1 LPHISDVLLE
11 NKNNEA
17 KQCRHSAMPPRII
30 VDIVSEEGVSIEY
43 LWHVIVEEDGTGI
56 EHLCAALTATSHCQ
70 PSRNLRH

>member
-1 LPHISDVLLE
+1 
-11 NKNNEA
+11 
-17 KQCRHSAMPPRII
+17 MPPRII